1 MNMVSD
7 AESETIELREG
18 FTDKV
23 FIAIIFSSL
32 LMTPAFSWVALST
45 GVGVGGIAAAYVTM
59 VIFGEM
65 ARFLRR
71 PLTESELATIRWGA
85 SLAVGGAAGIAW
97 RVFLRK
103 SAITKQFGIA
113 DKIPT
118 WWVPPADSPALAQ
131 RTIFHWDWF
140 LPLTIGYLGTPF
152 SLLAMIG
159 LSFFMRQLYMEVERL
174 PFPTGAMAA
183 EIAKSLAREY
193 DPKKYEVFSLAAF
206 FAFLYGVAYYISP
219 AIVMVMGGH
228 ERPIQLVPSIIDLTP
243 FLDYTPMYGATIGI
257 TIDLLAISIGMI
269 IPRNVIF
276 GILVGSI
283 SAYIIGN
290 HYLVSQGLIEWK
302 PGTPMLGPGLT
313 GIWQEPMLKYWMSIS
328 LGFLLAGVFVPF
340 FKNIKSV
347 ASALKSFFAM
357 TAEEEKRLGIWSGR
371 KSLMMFIVCGAILA
385 VMAIAFEMVF
395 NPDDVA
401 RYWQF
406 WFIGAPFIILGLSFI
421 NSLSIGRT
429 AGLMGA
435 SISIPYSRELVT
447 WALYDGIDGWFN
459 PFITMIDGGTIL
471 IGYKAAELTYTKP
484 MSIVKAQV
492 VDTVVSSLSSLF
504 FSYLFWATYDIP
516 SRILPAPGFYPQ
528 AVLTSLYI
536 TKQFWNTEY
545 FKINLIV
552 IAAAIGAAV
561 ELVPPL
567 RGIVSA
573 IGLSAGFSDIPSA
586 SMALVVGWFLREFIR
601 RVKGDAWVRNY
612 LMSFVAGIWAG
623 SSLAIAL
630 GTGITFAYQAV
641 MPGIY

>member
-1 MNMVSD
+1 MNMISNAD
-7 AESETIELREG
+7 DSEVLELREG

-23 FIAIIFSSL
+23 FIAIVFSSL

-45 GVGVGGIAAAYVTM
+45 GVGVGGIAAAYITM
-59 VIFGEM
+59 VIFGEL

-97 RVFLRK
+97 RVFMRK
-103 SAITKQFGIA
+103 SAITRQFGIA
-113 DKIPT
+113 DKLPT
-118 WWVPPADSPALAQ
+118 WWVPPADSPALIQ

-140 LPLTIGYLGTPF
+140 LPLTIGYLATPF

-159 LSFFMRQLYMEVERL
+159 LSFFMRQLYIEVEKL

-183 EIAKSLAREY
+183 EIAKSLAKGY
-193 DPKKYEVFSLAAF
+193 DPKKYETFSLAAF

-219 AIVMVMGGH
+219 AIVMVLGGY
-228 ERPIQLVPSIIDLTP
+228 ERPIQLVPTIVDLTP
-243 FLDYTPMYGATIGI
+243 FLDYTISGATIGI
-257 TIDLLAISIGMI
+257 TIDLLAISVGMI
-269 IPRNVIF
+269 IPRNVII
-276 GILVGSI
+276 GLLIGSI
-283 SAYIIGN
+283 SAYVIGN
-290 HYLVSQGLIEWK
+290 HILVTQGFIEWK

-313 GIWQEPMLKYWMSIS
+313 GIWQEPMLKYWMSVS

-347 ASALKSFFAM
+347 IEAIKRFFAL
-357 TAEEEKRLGIWSGR
+357 TSEEEKRLGVWSGR
-371 KSLMMFIVCGAILA
+371 RSLFVFLVCSIILA
-385 VMAIAFEMVF
+385 VMSIGFELVF
-395 NPDDVA
+395 NPDDVY

-406 WFIGAPFIILGLSFI
+406 WFIGVPIIIIGLSFI

-435 SISIPYSRELVT
+435 SISIPYARELVT
-447 WALYDGIDGWFN
+447 WTLYDGIDGWFN
-459 PFITMIDGGTIL
+459 PFISIIDGATIL

-484 MSIVKAQV
+484 MSIVKAHI
-492 VDTVVSSLSSLF
+492 VDAIVASLSSLF

-536 TKQFWNTEY
+536 TKQFWNSEY
-545 FKINLIV
+545 FKIHLIV
-552 IAAAIGAAV
+552 IAAIIGTIV

-567 RGIVSA
+567 RVFVSA

-586 SMALVVGWFLREFIR
+586 TMALVTGWLLREFIR
-601 RVKGDAWVRNY
+601 KVKGEGWIREY
-612 LMSFVAGIWAG
+612 LMSFVAGLWAG